1 MADDFSDTI
10 QKVPSNLIA
19 NVDIG
24 REQAK
29 RRTVIRRLQRSDP
42 SAEILV
48 SQFTL
53 KVIKALLPNNGFHS
67 AKAPPR
73 ALGSSS

>member
-67 AKAPPR
+67 AKAPR
-73 ALGSSS
+73 ER